1 MKLVIRRILLIICL
15 LYAISLKAQQYRDQ
29 HEILAPFRQKWWF
42 IIIAIVIILVVLIGL
57 FQWMKKKER
66 KRAEIQQHILKLK
79 ADSLAAQ
86 MNPHFVFNCISS
98 INALINIGDK
108 QQASIYLGRF
118 ASLLRSVLKSV
129 RLSEI
134 SLEEELSITENY
146 MQLEQ
151 ARYSNPFNY
160 KIERP
165 DGFSISEVMVPPL
178 IIQPFVEN
186 SVLYGF
192 NRSPNYDKRINILA
206 VISGDRLKIVIED
219 NGLGI
224 TTDNQSETGMGIKIT
239 KERIALL
246 ENKAHVHIESYI
258 DKDHHGTTI
267 TIEIP
272 LKIKKD

>member
-1 MKLVIRRILLIICL
+1 MELIRRL
-15 LYAISLKAQQYRDQ
+15 
-29 HEILAPFRQKWWF
+29 
-42 IIIAIVIILVVLIGL
+42 
-57 FQWMKKKER
+57 KKKER
-66 KRAEIQQHILKLK
+66 KVAEIQQQILKLK
-79 ADSLAAQ
+79 ADALAAQ

-108 QQASIYLGRF
+108 QEASIYLGRF
-118 ASLLRSVLKSV
+118 ASMLRSVLKSV
-129 RLSEI
+129 RLNEI

-151 ARYSNPFNY
+151 VRYSNPFNY
-160 KIERP
+160 KIVRP
-165 DGFSISEVMVPPL
+165 DGISITKVMVPPL

-186 SVLYGF
+186 SVLHGF
-192 NRSPNYDKRINILA
+192 NRILNYDKRINILA
-206 VISGDRLKIVIED
+206 VISGDRLKVIIKD

-224 TTDNQSETGMGIKIT
+224 APDNQSITGMGIKIT

-246 ENKAHVHIESYI
+246 EKNAQVHIESYI
-258 DKDHHGTTI
+258 DEDHHGTTI

>member
-15 LYAISLKAQQYRDQ
+15 LVVISLKGQQYRDQ
-29 HEILAPFRQKWWF
+29 HEISAPFQQKWWF
-42 IIIAIVIILVVLIGL
+42 ITIAILIILVVLIGL

-160 KIERP
+160 NIERP
-165 DGFSISEVMVPPL
+165 DGFSISVVMVPPL

-186 SVLYGF
+186 SVLHGF
-192 NRSPNYDKRINILA
+192 SRSPNYDKRINILA
-206 VISGDRLKIVIED
+206 VISGDRLKIVIKD

-246 ENKAHVHIESYI
+246 ENNAQVHIESYI

-267 TIEIP
+267 TIELP